1 MTSGMVLRQAR
12 ERKGLDL
19 NTVARRLRIRPDI
32 LRAIENG
39 DFSGM
44 PPRGY
49 TRNMVNA
56 YARLV
61 GLNPT
66 EVVNMYLDE
75 VRANQVARAHA
86 SSSARGFTSERAD
99 RSEHHRT
106 SFADL
111 DGGADDRAHNHR
123 DANEHEHKRS
133 LFTRDLYDDRTP
145 FSRDDYG
152 LMRDSTKRNDNG
164 SRDFQ
169 SHHSG
174 YDSKEGSGFSLPS
187 FPFSIGGPSSRGRRT
202 STSNVG
208 YSRDDYRGNASR
220 FSSFAGNRSLIIA
233 VALVALVILI
243 IVLAVTISNRNAA
256 ARSEVSTLPVS
267 GIADTTSGESSS
279 AATTVAAPT
288 SVAVTYTASGSAN
301 VYLQT
306 YTNGVQANETLSA
319 GSSQTVNVT
328 GTWSIATWTPSNLT
342 VTVDGKQVELTS
354 KSTFNNMYAYTV
366 DFKTYLEQ
374 WGKSHNQEV
383 DTSNIT
389 STVDSSGNDTLSV
402 TSGPQPTTSSS
413 SSSAASGTSSSS
425 ASRSSSST
433 TSTGT
438 TTGSTTNNTNSTGTT
453 SKGTT
458 TGGTT
463 STNTTSTATTTR

>member
-86 SSSARGFTSERAD
+86 SSNARGFSNERSN
-99 RSEHHRT
+99 RTEHHRT

-111 DGGADDRAHNHR
+111 EGDSDDRTRAHR
-123 DANEHEHKRS
+123 ETSDHEHKRS

-152 LMRDSTKRNDNG
+152 LMRDSAKRDG
-164 SRDFQ
+164 SASRDFQ

-174 YDSKEGSGFSLPS
+174 YDSKESSGFSLPS
-187 FPFSIGGPSSRGRRT
+187 FPFSIGGSSHSRSRT
-202 STSNVG
+202 KTQTSNVG
-208 YSRDDYRGNASR
+208 YSREDYRGNASR

-233 VALVALVILI
+233 IALVALVVLI
-243 IVLAVTISNRNAA
+243 IVLAVTISSRNAA

-267 GIADTTSGESSS
+267 GIADTTSGDSGSTP
-279 AATTVAAPT
+279 ATVPAPT
-288 SVAVTYTASGSAN
+288 SVTVTYTASGNAS

-306 YTNGVQANETLSA
+306 YTNGVQENETLNA

-342 VTVDGKQVELTS
+342 VTVDGKQVELAS

-374 WGKSHNQEV
+374 WGTSHNQEV

-413 SSSAASGTSSSS
+413 SSSSAKNAQSSSS
-425 ASRSSSST
+425 SRSSSSAT
-433 TSTGT
+433 STTGTGNAANGATSTGT
-438 TTGSTTNNTNSTGTT
+438 TTGGTASTNATSTT
-453 SKGTT
+453 
-458 TGGTT
+458 
-463 STNTTSTATTTR
+463 TTTR